1 MTRFSP
7 RLRGTVFGFPIT
19 AITAISYD
27 FPIARHP
34 VLRHHVATMQ
44 TLNVGAGRSDQE
56 YQAAEAQRR
65 EDLRSD
71 VQGYALYFFI
81 AAGLAAL
88 GTGLLPVLI
97 PGLIRLGDFDLL
109 MFLRSLVSIG
119 SVDVLAVYGRGLL
132 SDNILLFRVITAGWV
147 VLLVLMGLAAR
158 KNQRWAFWVG
168 VVLYCAD
175 MVPVMLMS
183 PLWGVFAVGLH
194 GFFVMQWFKGQKA
207 LGELAESSATASAA
221 AAN

>member
-1 MTRFSP
+1 
-7 RLRGTVFGFPIT
+7 
-19 AITAISYD
+19 
-27 FPIARHP
+27 
-34 VLRHHVATMQ
+34 MQ
-44 TLNVGAGRSDQE
+44 TLNVGAGRTDQE

-71 VQGYALYFFI
+71 VQGYAFYFFI

-97 PGLIRLGDFDLL
+97 PGLVRLGDFDLL
-109 MFLRSLVSIG
+109 MFVRGIVSIG
-119 SVDVLAVYGRGLL
+119 SVDVLAIYGRDLFF
-132 SDNILLFRVITAGWV
+132 DNVLIFRVITAC
-147 VLLVLMGLAAR
+147 LVLALILLGLAAR
-158 KNQRWAFWVG
+158 KNQRWAFWIG

-207 LGELAESSATASAA
+207 VGEIEEPSAATAVAGR
-221 AAN
+221 

>member
-1 MTRFSP
+1 MIRWPDRPIFSVP
-7 RLRGTVFGFPIT
+7 RGRFGFFFIEPH
-19 AITAISYD
+19 AI
-27 FPIARHP
+27 
-34 VLRHHVATMQ
+34 LRHDGATMQ
-44 TLNVGAGRSDQE
+44 TLNVGAGRTDQE

-97 PGLIRLGDFDLL
+97 PGLVRLGDFDLL
-109 MFLRSLVSIG
+109 LFVRSIVSIG
-119 SVDVLAVYGRGLL
+119 SIDALAIYGRDLFLDNIVIFRIITAAWVLA
-132 SDNILLFRVITAGWV
+132 F
-147 VLLVLMGLAAR
+147 VLLGLAAR
-158 KNQRWAFWVG
+158 KNQRWAFLIG
-168 VVLYCAD
+168 LVLYCAD

-207 LGELAESSATASAA
+207 LGELSEPSATSAA
-221 AAN
+221 AGR